1 MAKKAARVKAAPG
14 KPIKPLLDSINKA
27 LRAMKGN
34 DHPAIVELKGHFE
47 AFRMDCHRA
56 EVFSKKKD
64 V

>member
-1 MAKKAARVKAAPG
+1 MAKKATRVKPAQG

-34 DHPAIVELKGHFE
+34 DHPAIAELQGRFE
-47 AFRMDCHRA
+47 AYRMDCHRA
-56 EVFSKKKD
+56 EVFAKKKD